1 MVVYS
6 ILLLLQWEQVPV
18 ARKFMNGT
26 LKKIWIK
33 RSKFG
38 PMDSVEEAELIENR
52 GILGN
57 ANQNGTRQVTIIE
70 EEVWH
75 EMMRELESDIDPS
88 ARRAN
93 LMISGVSVRDS
104 IGKVLRV
111 GSCAIQMYGETKP
124 CKRMDEAL
132 PGLQDAM
139 KKDWRGGA
147 YGVII
152 TGGSIKRGDPVS
164 LDSL

>member
-1 MVVYS
+1 MIMFF
-6 ILLLLQWEQVPV
+6 IL
-18 ARKFMNGT
+18 RKTMNGT

-33 RSKFG
+33 RAKLG
-38 PMDSVEEAELIENR
+38 PMDPVEQAEFIENE

-57 ANQNGTRQVTIIE
+57 ANQKGMRQVTIIQE
-70 EEVWH
+70 EHWR
-75 EMMRELESDIDPS
+75 EMMTELDANIDPS

-93 LMISGVSVRDS
+93 LMVSGIPLRETQ
-104 IGKVLRV
+104 GKVLRI
-111 GSCAIQMYGETKP
+111 GSCAIQIYGETKP
-124 CKRMDEAL
+124 CYRMDDAL

-152 TGGSIKRGDPVS
+152 TGGSIKIGDPVS